1 MPVLHRRLP
10 PAGQH
15 PVRRGGAP
23 VLRILPRGYH
33 DPVPDA
39 HRAPPRAQRRA
50 DQGEQER
57 RLDHLVERF
66 TAIDFLAPLGRE
78 GLREL
83 AARVGTA
90 AYGRDEPIVREA
102 EAGSDLYVIDR
113 GEVSVRVGGTTA
125 APEIAR
131 LRAGDF
137 FGEMSLMTGEPRR
150 ATVKALGDVATLRV
164 DKDSFR
170 EVLAR
175 YPKVVEEIARVLA
188 ARQTALEA
196 QTSGPGGAAPAEAN
210 SHALVRLI
218 RSFFR
223 L

>member
-1 MPVLHRRLP
+1 M
-10 PAGQH
+10 
-15 PVRRGGAP
+15 
-23 VLRILPRGYH
+23 
-33 DPVPDA
+33 
-39 HRAPPRAQRRA
+39 
-50 DQGEQER
+50 
-57 RLDHLVERF
+57 
-66 TAIDFLAPLGRE
+66 
-78 GLREL
+78 
-83 AARVGTA
+83 GTA